1 MLGKLM
7 LLFIF
12 VPMVE
17 LALLIEVGR
26 FLGTVNTII
35 LVIVTGILGA
45 ALAKFE
51 GLRVMTDLQKD
62 LMQMKMPADK
72 LIEGVMVLVG
82 GLLLLTPGILTD
94 ITGVL
99 LILPISRGMFK
110 EILKKKFAKKVNE
123 RTHVKV
129 IDLS

>member
-7 LLFIF
+7 LLFIL

-35 LVIVTGILGA
+35 LVIVTGVLGA

-99 LILPISRGMFK
+99 LILPISRRIFK
-110 EILKKKFAKKVNE
+110 EMLKKKFAQKVDA

>member
-1 MLGKLM
+1 M
-7 LLFIF
+7 LLFIL

-35 LVIVTGILGA
+35 LVIVTGVLGA

-99 LILPISRGMFK
+99 LILPISRRIFK
-110 EILKKKFAKKVNE
+110 EMLKKKFAQKVDA